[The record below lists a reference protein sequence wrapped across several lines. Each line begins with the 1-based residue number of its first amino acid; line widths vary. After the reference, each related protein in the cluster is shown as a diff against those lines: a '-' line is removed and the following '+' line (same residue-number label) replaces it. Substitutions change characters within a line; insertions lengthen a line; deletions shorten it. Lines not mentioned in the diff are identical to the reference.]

1 MSDSKPLMF
10 IYSIQEI
17 KEAKKETQKNVS
29 LNRIDDIK
37 AMLYYK
43 MDILIEVKT
52 KNTLIEGVVKSVDE
66 NGLTIEAD
74 NKLEVI
80 KLDEIVHIN
89 ILRIRILCCYYGHGL
104 LRVPHTVY
112 RSFEVGQHCA
122 LLYQHSS

>member
-10 IYSIQEI
+10 IDSIQEI
-17 KEAKKETQKNVS
+17 NDTKKETQRNVS

-66 NGLTIEAD
+66 KGLTIEAD

-89 ILRIRILCCYYGHGL
+89 ILRLQGL
-104 LRVPHTVY
+104 KITRCSRNRTKTLNVTNAISVN
-112 RSFEVGQHCA
+112 C
-122 LLYQHSS
+122 

>member
-10 IYSIQEI
+10 IDSIQEI
-17 KEAKKETQKNVS
+17 NEAKKETQNVS

-89 ILRIRILCCYYGHGL
+89 ILRL
-104 LRVPHTVY
+104 
-112 RSFEVGQHCA
+112 
-122 LLYQHSS
+122 

>member
-1 MSDSKPLMF
+1 MF
-10 IYSIQEI
+10 
-17 KEAKKETQKNVS
+17 S

-89 ILRIRILCCYYGHGL
+89 ILRL
-104 LRVPHTVY
+104 
-112 RSFEVGQHCA
+112 
-122 LLYQHSS
+122 